1 MSCESLQWVLLSLKK
16 DGMCPNERAIQSRI
30 KEAFGV
36 KVNNELWSMMID
48 AISKIT
54 SSTIAL
60 LPNESEKRFINSF
73 KDDARYE
80 MKYCLEVPSS
90 NGCTRSVRYGIQPM
104 ERVEERE
111 DSQNTMHIY
120 IKGER
125 YKGYD

>member
-1 MSCESLQWVLLSLKK
+1 VSCESLQWVLLSLKK

-36 KVNNELWSMMID
+36 KINNELWSMMID

-90 NGCTRSVRYGIQPM
+90 NECTRSVRYGI
-104 ERVEERE
+104 
-111 DSQNTMHIY
+111 
-120 IKGER
+120 
-125 YKGYD
+125 